1 MSQQPNRAGHSGA
14 RQVKGKKPGA
24 DKRRK
29 EIRLMVVMIV
39 IAVIMVIAA
48 VLVSL
53 YARWVRKPVL
63 PPSPGQSGSVAESQ
77 NPGAASP
84 DPAVSDDIP
93 DEPDYD
99 PVQPKVGGER
109 KSEDFYTIL
118 VFGSDEASGLT
129 DTIMVVSYDVTNQ
142 KATAMSIPRDTLVN
156 AKFSGI
162 DPKKVNAVYKF
173 NGCGQRGIKALK
185 NEVSE
190 LVGFTPDYYVMIN
203 WELVGQMV
211 EAIGGVWFDVPW
223 DMWYRDP
230 YQDLYIDLKEGYQL
244 LNGDQAMQLVRWR
257 KNMDPVTYKILN
269 DHSVGDVGRLDI
281 QHDFLKA
288 VLKQTLQLKN
298 ATKISQ
304 LAKLFGENVTSDLTV
319 ENLFWFASQA
329 IFGGLNVDDVNFVTM
344 PFAYG
349 FYPVNGKERSF
360 VYPSQRSLLTLINDS
375 LNPFVQNVTIKQL
388 DLMSVASDGSLR
400 SSTGVLADPSVGVA
414 PVKESESPQPGESD
428 DPGGSDAPPEE
439 SGDPEGTPSPL
450 PTPPP
455 GFIDSSGT
463 QPSADPEPTPSDS
476 TGLVPSIPD
485 STGSSGQ
492 SGWE

>member
-63 PPSPGQSGSVAESQ
+63 PPSPGQSGSVEESQ

-162 DPKKVNAVYKF
+162 DPKKVNA
-173 NGCGQRGIKALK
+173 
-185 NEVSE
+185 S
-190 LVGFTPDYYVMIN
+190 
-203 WELVGQMV
+203 
-211 EAIGGVWFDVPW
+211 
-223 DMWYRDP
+223 
-230 YQDLYIDLKEGYQL
+230 
-244 LNGDQAMQLVRWR
+244 
-257 KNMDPVTYKILN
+257 
-269 DHSVGDVGRLDI
+269 
-281 QHDFLKA
+281 
-288 VLKQTLQLKN
+288 
-298 ATKISQ
+298 
-304 LAKLFGENVTSDLTV
+304 VTSRLSSALPSSSSPASACLTR
-319 ENLFWFASQA
+319 FC
-329 IFGGLNVDDVNFVTM
+329 T
-344 PFAYG
+344 
-349 FYPVNGKERSF
+349 
-360 VYPSQRSLLTLINDS
+360 PSSPQ
-375 LNPFVQNVTIKQL
+375 
-388 DLMSVASDGSLR
+388 
-400 SSTGVLADPSVGVA
+400 
-414 PVKESESPQPGESD
+414 SESAVWQSAEKSVSARKWSAVVYSD
-428 DPGGSDAPPEE
+428 
-439 SGDPEGTPSPL
+439 
-450 PTPPP
+450 
-455 GFIDSSGT
+455 
-463 QPSADPEPTPSDS
+463 SADSDS
-476 TGLVPSIPD
+476 PKCTAPSNF
-485 STGSSGQ
+485 SLYR
-492 SGWE
+492 